1 MFQDMSQSPNQH
13 AMVDPFGRGITY
25 LRLSVTDRCNLR
37 CVYCMAEEMTF
48 LPKKDIL
55 SLEELHEVS
64 VAFVELGVKKIRV
77 TGGEP
82 LVRRN
87 IGSFLRGVGELQ
99 GLDELAL
106 TTNGVLIEK
115 HLPDLLASGI
125 KRLNVSLDSLDG
137 ETFAALTRFDK
148 LEEVKQGL
156 SAAKQAGLKVRL
168 NAVVLKN
175 MNSKDVQPLV
185 DYALANEFDIA
196 FIEEMPLGHIDSHSR
211 ADTVTA
217 NNIIREELSNQY
229 ELNEETDADIKVAG
243 PARYWAVEGYK
254 SKIGFISPHSNNFC
268 SACNRV
274 RVTVEGKLL
283 LCLGH
288 SDALDLREILRKP
301 NYERGLLKEAIVSAM
316 QLKPKQHYFD
326 PEETQLVRFMSVT
339 GG

>member
-1 MFQDMSQSPNQH
+1 MSQSPNQH